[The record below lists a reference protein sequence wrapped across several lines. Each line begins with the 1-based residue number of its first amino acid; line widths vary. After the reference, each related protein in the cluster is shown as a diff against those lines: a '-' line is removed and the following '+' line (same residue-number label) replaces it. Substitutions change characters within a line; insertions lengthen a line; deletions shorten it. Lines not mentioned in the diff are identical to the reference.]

1 MQFIEEIYIKK
12 QRFIGRSSEKPKY
25 IKEEKHM
32 YEFSKKQKIIII
44 LIGIILIIAFLYYTY
59 AKDENMLLSEEL
71 EVTNTTENTEENENT
86 TQEEQEM
93 IVVHVSGAVNKEGI
107 VELEE
112 NSRISDAIDKAEGL
126 KENADTKNI
135 NLAFKLEDGMKIYI
149 PTIEETA
156 KELEEENTNDKTQNY
171 ITSSGGVVQGENS
184 TSTSSGKQKT
194 GKINI
199 NTATQTELE
208 TLPGIGPST
217 SLKIVNYREENG
229 DFKSIEQI
237 KEVSGIGDAKYENI
251 KDLICVK

>member
-1 MQFIEEIYIKK
+1 MRRKEGYILSIY
-12 QRFIGRSSEKPKY
+12 QMFM
-25 IKEEKHM
+25 M
-32 YEFSKKQKIIII
+32 YEFHKKQKIIIAI
-44 LIGIILIIAFLYYTY
+44 IGSMLIIAVLYYIYT
-59 AKDENMLLSEEL
+59 K
-71 EVTNTTENTEENENT
+71 EENENVISAEENVIENIIADAEESEET
-86 TQEEQEM
+86 TKEE
-93 IVVHVSGAVNKEGI
+93 INKIIVHVSGAVNKEGI

-112 NSRISDAIDKAEGL
+112 NSRIADAISQAEGL

-149 PTIEETA
+149 PTIEESQKA
-156 KELEEENTNDKTQNY
+156 NEQNQKENVIDETSKY
-171 ITSSGGVVQGENS
+171 VTSSGGVIQEQQTNENVDAKKS
-184 TSTSSGKQKT
+184 E
-194 GKINI
+194 KINI

-229 DFKSIEQI
+229 KFKSIEEI

>member
-1 MQFIEEIYIKK
+1 M
-12 QRFIGRSSEKPKY
+12 
-25 IKEEKHM
+25 M
-32 YEFSKKQKIIII
+32 YEFNKKQKIIMVII
-44 LIGIILIIAFLYYTY
+44 GSMIIIAFLYYIYTKEDDSVIF
-59 AKDENMLLSEEL
+59 AEENMIGNIAEDIEESEE
-71 EVTNTTENTEENENT
+71 TTKEEINK
-86 TQEEQEM
+86 
-93 IVVHVSGAVNKEGI
+93 IIVHVSGAVNKEGI

-112 NSRISDAIDKAEGL
+112 NSRISDAINKAEGL

-149 PTIEETA
+149 PTIGEEI
-156 KELEEENTNDKTQNY
+156 EENEQIQNKNRIDETSKY
-171 ITSSGGVVQGENS
+171 VTSSSGVIQDEQTNGQSEEKKNE
-184 TSTSSGKQKT
+184 
-194 GKINI
+194 KINI

-229 DFKSIEQI
+229 NFKTIEDI

>member
-1 MQFIEEIYIKK
+1 MF
-12 QRFIGRSSEKPKY
+12 
-25 IKEEKHM
+25 
-32 YEFSKKQKIIII
+32 EFNKKQKIIII

-59 AKDENMLLSEEL
+59 AKDENMILSEEL
-71 EVTNTTENTEENENT
+71 EVTNTTESTEESENIAEEK
-86 TQEEQEM
+86 QET

-149 PTIEETA
+149 PTTEETA
-156 KELEEENTNDKTQNY
+156 EEMAQEGKDDKTQNY
-171 ITSSGGVVQGENS
+171 ITSSGGVVQGEKDS
-184 TSTSSGKQKT
+184 TTTTSGEQKT
-194 GKINI
+194 GMINI

-229 DFKSIEQI
+229 DFQSIEQI